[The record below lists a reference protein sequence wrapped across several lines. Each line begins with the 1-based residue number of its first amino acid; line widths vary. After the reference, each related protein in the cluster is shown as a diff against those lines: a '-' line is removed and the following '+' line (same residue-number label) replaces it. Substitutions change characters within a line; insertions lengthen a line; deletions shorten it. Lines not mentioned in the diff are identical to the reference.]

1 MHKTIIEKWSKKVQ
15 KWGDKAERKE
25 WGKGTI
31 VFDSWEEF
39 EKKIEHDKGLVSP
52 GGAASMLG
60 VSRSYIHQLEKEGK
74 ITVYR
79 IWAED
84 VDWDSLPF
92 WVKALVPKREI
103 YGFITAEEVERVRS
117 EMIKKAKDK
126 IKKLEGV
133 SKKKRLI
140 K

>member
-1 MHKTIIEKWSKKVQ
+1 MKKKIIEKWHKKVQ
-15 KWGDKAERKE
+15 KWSNDSEKKE

-31 VFDSWEEF
+31 VFDSWEDF
-39 EKKIEHDKGLVSP
+39 EHTVRHEKGLVSP

-60 VSRSYIHQLEKEGK
+60 VTRSYISQMEKEGK

-92 WVKALVPKREI
+92 WVKALVPRREM
-103 YGFITAEEVERVRS
+103 YGFITVDEVERIKN
-117 EMIKKAKDK
+117 EMIRKAEDR
-126 IKKLEGV
+126 I
-133 SKKKRLI
+133 KRL
-140 K
+140 KGK